1 MSQSSPGPAS
11 PWSASVPIPDTVVRF
26 KVARRGADSHP
37 DEAKAEPTGGE
48 AKPESTSRGEPP
60 VGKKGAK
67 KGKGERFL
75 GPSTVVKPALCGA
88 AALFVVQGAMKM
100 FLHA

>member
-1 MSQSSPGPAS
+1 M
-11 PWSASVPIPDTVVRF
+11 
-26 KVARRGADSHP
+26 
-37 DEAKAEPTGGE
+37 
-48 AKPESTSRGEPP
+48 
-60 VGKKGAK
+60 GKKGAK